1 MTASSPDSVST
12 SSSLLRRA
20 KAEDAAAW
28 ARLCELY
35 GPLVY
40 RWARQAGLQATD
52 AADVGQEVF
61 RVVSRRLASFRREKY
76 GDAFRGW
83 LWGITRNKIREHRRQ
98 EFCGAQGAGGTAAL
112 QRLMELAPSQTRN
125 SSESEKNTDRNRI
138 IRRTLEVVRAEFEES
153 TWQAFWRSAVDNQR
167 ASEIANE
174 LGISTAAVRQAK
186 YRVLRRLRNELA
198 DLL

>member
-1 MTASSPDSVST
+1 MSASSDSIST

-20 KAEDAAAW
+20 KTEDGAAW

-40 RWARQAGLQATD
+40 RWARQAGLQSSD

-61 RVVSRRLASFRREKY
+61 HVVSRRLASFRKEKY
-76 GDAFRGW
+76 GDTFRGW

-98 EFCGAQGAGGTAAL
+98 EVCGAQGAGGTAAL
-112 QRLMELAPSQTRN
+112 QRLMELAATQARS
-125 SSESEKNTDRNRI
+125 SSEVEKRTDRGRI
-138 IRRTLEVVRAEFEES
+138 IRRALEIVRAEFEES
-153 TWQAFWRSAVDNQR
+153 TWQAFWRAAVDHQK
-167 ASEIANE
+167 APDIADE
-174 LGISTAAVRQAK
+174 LGMSTAAVRQAK